1 MNGGVSDEAV
11 GAADGG
17 RALQTYDRATIGMF
31 KLFSMIPDADAGR
44 LYLEERRW
52 QGLVHCPYRGC
63 TDQIIARR
71 GKRRGYYRCRA
82 CDGEF
87 TVRTGT
93 IFERSHVPLNK
104 WVYATYLLAMFC
116 RGLSSTQLSKM
127 IGVTQKTA
135 WLMLGRLRE
144 ARGGEDGMTAVVADE
159 MCIGAKELRKD
170 ADERGNQGRRAGNS
184 DHQTAFKHCMAHE
197 ETTA

>member
-1 MNGGVSDEAV
+1 
-11 GAADGG
+11 
-17 RALQTYDRATIGMF
+17 MF

-52 QGLVHCPYRGC
+52 QGVVHCPYRGC
-63 TDQIIARR
+63 TDQIIARK
-71 GKRRGYYRCRA
+71 GKRRDYYRCRP
-82 CDGEF
+82 CDCEF

-104 WVYATYLLAMFC
+104 WVYAMYLLAFFC
-116 RGLSSTQLSKM
+116 RGLSSPQLSKM

-144 ARGGEDGMTAVVADE
+144 AWGGEDGILTAAVVADE
-159 MCIGAKELRKD
+159 ARIGAKELRKD
-170 ADERGNQGRRAGNS
+170 ADERGNQDRRAGTS
-184 DHQTAFKHCMAHE
+184 DHQTVFKHRVAHE